1 MRHYE
6 LVFVLK
12 PTLSEEE
19 IKNKVQAIKD
29 LIQQNQGEIYN
40 EENWGRRNL
49 AYPINKFNSGY
60 YFLLNFKTENS
71 NLPKVIEYNLRINE
85 DVIRFLNMK
94 IKPLKAVDEESK
106 EVA

>member
-19 IKNKVQAIKD
+19 IKSRVQAIKD
-29 LIQQNQGEIYN
+29 LIQQNQGEVYN

-49 AYPINKFNSGY
+49 AYPISNFNSGY
-60 YFLLNFKTENS
+60 YFLINYKTGN
-71 NLPKVIEYNLRINE
+71 NKLPATLEYNLRINE

-94 IKPLKAVDEESK
+94 LKTPKADAQEK
-106 EVA
+106 

>member
-1 MRHYE
+1 MRYYE

-19 IKNKVQAIKD
+19 IKTRVQAIRD

-49 AYPINKFNSGY
+49 AYSINKFNSGY
-60 YFLLNFKTENS
+60 YFLINYKTENN
-71 NLPKVIEYNLRINE
+71 NLPAILEYNLRINE

-94 IKPLKAVDEESK
+94 LKTPKATAK
-106 EVA
+106 GK

>member
-1 MRHYE
+1 
-6 LVFVLK
+6 LCLSQLCLK
-12 PTLSEEE
+12 KKSKP
-19 IKNKVQAIKD
+19 KFQAIKD

-60 YFLLNFKTENS
+60 YFLINYKTENYK
-71 NLPKVIEYNLRINE
+71 LPAILEYNLRINE
-85 DVIRFLNMK
+85 DIIRFLNMK
-94 IKPLKAVDEESK
+94 LKTPKAVAKENK